1 MSSWQS
7 FFNQL
12 TKTTKQGTHEVSD
25 IICQC
30 EKGKLAVI
38 DRKKFKASN
47 NCSMSL
53 FCSMIQIDK
62 HRAKNFNNKI
72 SIISHKA
79 EITDN
84 SPYEIA
90 SSLDHLLEEKREV

>member
-12 TKTTKQGTHEVSD
+12 TKTSKQGTDGSLD

-30 EKGKLAVI
+30 DKGKLTI
-38 DRKKFKASN
+38 INGSDFKTSI

-53 FCSMIQIDK
+53 FCSIIQIDK
-62 HRAKNFNNKI
+62 YRAKTFNNKI
-72 SIISHKA
+72 SIIPQKA
-79 EITDN
+79 VINNEVSREDV
-84 SPYEIA
+84 SL
-90 SSLDHLLEEKREV
+90 LDHLLEKKI